1 MFREM
6 ICLKNFLNAI
16 EKFLIRLAVLSMITI
31 VVVQGMM
38 TIDPLRFYLSW
49 AERMEGQSF
58 EYPVANTTESAES
71 KNNDYESSAAL
82 ATFTMEIE
90 QYASLPES
98 KILINGQEK
107 YAFKE
112 KNILIEV
119 HAGDLLEID
128 SSYYNFPVKYKISS
142 CSSNLAYPKK
152 DQVFTGN
159 QGVVMIGEIIVK

>member
-1 MFREM
+1 M
-6 ICLKNFLNAI
+6 IRLKNFLNAM
-16 EKFLIRLAVLSMITI
+16 ERFLIRLAVLTMITI

-38 TIDPLRFYLSW
+38 TVDPLRFYLSW

-58 EYPVANTTESAES
+58 EYPVVNTAES
-71 KNNDYESSAAL
+71 ESENDEAKPAAAL
-82 ATFTMEIE
+82 ATLTIEIE

-112 KNILIEV
+112 KEILVEI

-128 SSYYNFPVKYKISS
+128 SSYYNFPVNYKIKS

-152 DQVFTGN
+152 EQVFTGN
-159 QGVVMIGEIIVK
+159 QSVVMVGEIIVK